1 MNEMVLV
8 VDFGG
13 QYNQLIARRVR
24 ESHVYSEIVS
34 YKKAFEAIREKQP
47 RGIILTGGPNSVYL
61 PDSPTIGKELFG
73 LGVPV
78 LGICYGAQLM
88 THVLGGRVCR
98 APEREYGKTLVHIDA
113 AASKLFEGVQADTVC
128 WMSHNDYIEA
138 PAPGFAVSAHTESCP
153 VAAAED
159 AARGLYL
166 VQFHPEVLHTQQG
179 ARMLSNF
186 VYNVCGC
193 KGTWKMDSFVDD
205 TVAALRA
212 RVGGGRVLCALSGG
226 VDSSL
231 LVWAAMK
238 YGRDWRAYYVHSA
251 FQPAFELEDAKQV
264 AAQCGMPLTVIEADI
279 FQHPEVIANPAN
291 RCYYCKH
298 RIFAAILRQGASDG
312 YSLVIDGTNAS
323 DDAGDRPGMKALR
336 ELEVRSPLR
345 ECGLTKG
352 DVRALCREAG
362 LFVWNKPS
370 YACLATRIPAGTPI
384 TEEALRK
391 VEQGEDLLASMGFRD
406 FRIRLRGGAAVIQV
420 TEDQQDDAWAMRH
433 EIRSGLGPIFP
444 LFSLDLTA
452 RKNSD

>member
-1 MNEMVLV
+1 MQLS
-8 VDFGG
+8 DF
-13 QYNQLIARRVR
+13 
-24 ESHVYSEIVS
+24 
-34 YKKAFEAIREKQP
+34 FEQNP
-47 RGIILTGGPNSVYL
+47 RG
-61 PDSPTIGKELFG
+61 
-73 LGVPV
+73 
-78 LGICYGAQLM
+78 
-88 THVLGGRVCR
+88 
-98 APEREYGKTLVHIDA
+98 
-113 AASKLFEGVQADTVC
+113 
-128 WMSHNDYIEA
+128 
-138 PAPGFAVSAHTESCP
+138 AVA
-153 VAAAED
+153 
-159 AARGLYL
+159 Y
-166 VQFHPEVLHTQQG
+166 
-179 ARMLSNF
+179 
-186 VYNVCGC
+186 
-193 KGTWKMDSFVDD
+193 
-205 TVAALRA
+205 
-212 RVGGGRVLCALSGG
+212 SGG

-370 YACLATRIPAGTPI
+370 YACLATRIPAETPI
-384 TEEALRK
+384 TP
-391 VEQGEDLLASMGFRD
+391 EDLARTEKAEDYLSSLGFTDFCVRQMGNAAKLQLPDAQLAHIVEAREQIVATLKQWYSTV
-406 FRIRLRGGAAVIQV
+406 L
-420 TEDQQDDAWAMRH
+420 
-433 EIRSGLGPIFP
+433 
-444 LFSLDLTA
+444 LDLEV
-452 RKNSD
+452 RDE